1 MPQTPTHP
9 LRRLITG
16 LAAAAVIGST
26 SLAHSQTTAPAPA
39 SPAAA
44 TASKL
49 PLVDAEVRKV
59 DARAGK
65 ITLKHG
71 DIPNLEMPP
80 MTMVFQVQNPALLD
94 QLQPGDK
101 VRFSADKLS
110 GSYTVIDLQRDA
122 TSAPAK

>member
-1 MPQTPTHP
+1 MPKTPKHP

-16 LAAAAVIGST
+16 LAATALIAST
-26 SLAHSQTTAPAPA
+26 SLAHSQTAAPAPA
-39 SPAAA
+39 SPAAT

-49 PLVDAEVRKV
+49 PLVEAEVRKV
-59 DARAGK
+59 DTRSGK

-122 TSAPAK
+122 ASAPVK